1 MEQQTEIATPPTMIQ
16 LESSFISEKVFAD
29 AELERGKE
37 VHLNDGVWWV
47 KKAPFYYRPLNK
59 MRIIEPRTA
68 KPKFLKAFL
77 GFSYR
82 VESPVGRG
90 YDLNFNMLSGENMK
104 DYDLDK
110 IPSKKRNQ
118 VRKGIKSCEVR
129 LVEDITPLLPEMK
142 TINILQAKR
151 FDSMGEFQDY
161 LPADYYET
169 NEELWRK
176 EMIANYSHP
185 AHSFIGAFVDN
196 ALAAY
201 IDLIQ
206 IEDCWEFG
214 AVKSHDDYFSF
225 QPVDALYFHTLRAAS
240 RNPHCKYVINGGGN
254 SERESL
260 TKFKMQFLLN
270 PTTIHNYTYSFV
282 SGKAVSNIKELIKKA
297 KRSFR

>member
-1 MEQQTEIATPPTMIQ
+1 MELQSEIATPPSMIQ
-16 LESSFISEKVFAD
+16 LESSFITEKVFAD

-37 VHLNDGVWWV
+37 VHLSDGVWWL

-59 MRIIEPRTA
+59 MRLIKPGSA
-68 KPKFLKAFL
+68 KPKFFKALL

-82 VESPVGRG
+82 VESPVSRG
-90 YDLNFNMLSGENMK
+90 YDLNFNMLCGENMN
-104 DYDLDK
+104 DYDIDK

-161 LPADYYET
+161 LPAEYYET
-169 NEELWRK
+169 NEEKWRK
-176 EMIANYSHP
+176 EMLQVYSHP
-185 AHSFIGAFVDN
+185 GHSFIGAFVDN

-214 AVKSHDDYFSF
+214 AVKSHDEYFSF
-225 QPVDALYFHTLRAAS
+225 QPVDALYFHVLRAAS
-240 RNPHCKYVINGGGN
+240 RNPHCRFVINGGGN
-254 SERESL
+254 TERESL

-270 PTTIHNYTYSFV
+270 PTTVHNYTYSLV
-282 SGKAVSNIKELIKKA
+282 SGKIVAGFTDVLKKS
-297 KRSFR
+297 KRLFR